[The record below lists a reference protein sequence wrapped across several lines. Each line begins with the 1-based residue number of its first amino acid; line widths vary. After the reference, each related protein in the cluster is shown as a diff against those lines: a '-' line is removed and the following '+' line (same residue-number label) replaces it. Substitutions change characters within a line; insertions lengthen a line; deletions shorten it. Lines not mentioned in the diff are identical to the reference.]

1 MPINI
6 YCNIQQYHAKIA
18 KKISNSE
25 FTYWLGNFM
34 SKDNTVCI
42 GLSGC
47 WKPPYTFSHLI
58 LTFTQW
64 HRYFLRPSK
73 QRKQK
78 KLSDVPKVTWT
89 VTDQRLLKPRS
100 PHTQATVLWQPSVNQ
115 KYLYTEDTLAKQVHA
130 KHVLTCWEIKQWT
143 NLMKLTV

>member
-1 MPINI
+1 MPINT
-6 YCNIQQYHAKIA
+6 YYNIQQYHAKIA
-18 KKISNSE
+18 KKKSE
-25 FTYWLGNFM
+25 FRKSLHTGLGISCTGF
-34 SKDNTVCI
+34 
-42 GLSGC
+42 SGC

-64 HRYFLRPSK
+64 HRHFFRPSK

-78 KLSDVPKVTWT
+78 KLSDVPKVTWP

-100 PHTQATVLWQPSVNQ
+100 PHSQATVLWQPSVNQ
-115 KYLYTEDTLAKQVHA
+115 KYLSTEDILAKQVHA

-143 NLMKLTV
+143 NLMKLTVWERG